1 MKVIVFGTSVDE
13 EVKEP
18 AMVCEKEQKEEF
30 IAPLIDGVYDKVMDA
45 LKDFTIERQGDRFY
59 VQKGDGSR
67 YALAID
73 AALVLTPEAIRVD
86 LE

>member
-18 AMVCEKEQKEEF
+18 AMVCEEQKEEF

-45 LKDFTIERQGDRFY
+45 LKDFTIERQGDRLY

-73 AALVLTPEAIRVD
+73 AALVLTPEAIRVV